1 MEYALPLE
9 SMNQSLLKL
18 YKLAIDKYNPYLC
31 DFIEAHYLIEQV
43 KSIKELRNHKNSLC
57 KMAAQESGMA
67 ECFFDQPTQGDSD
80 DDS

>member
-1 MEYALPLE
+1 MESL
-9 SMNQSLLKL
+9 NRSLLEL

-43 KSIKELRNHKNSLC
+43 KSTKGLRNHKNSLC

-67 ECFFDQPTQGDSD
+67 ECFFDKPTQGVNYNDN
-80 DDS
+80 